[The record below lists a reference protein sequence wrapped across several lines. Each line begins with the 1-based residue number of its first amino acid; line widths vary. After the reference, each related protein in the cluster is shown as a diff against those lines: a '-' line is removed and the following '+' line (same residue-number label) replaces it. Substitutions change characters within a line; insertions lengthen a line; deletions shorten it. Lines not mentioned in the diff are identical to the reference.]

1 MEKNNRARALA
12 AGATSGFVGQYFSDI
27 ISNVARGKADIL
39 GRASGYEEY
48 LAGIASG
55 FTGAV
60 FSGRVSLLA
69 LTLLSAGVYYGVART
84 LAPPGEEPFGTR
96 LLSDYL
102 RDSLIV
108 YLLLFFQERLS
119 ESIPSRREPRETGDV
134 WSAALLSGLVPS
146 VYFGLRD
153 LFFPPE
159 NDRKEQNSARDSR
172 PKIGSVKFYWVNTVL
187 VRL

>member
-108 YLLLFFQERLS
+108 YLLLFFKKGF
-119 ESIPSRREPRETGDV
+119 PSRFLP
-134 WSAALLSGLVPS
+134 AASLGKLGTFGAPP
-146 VYFGLRD
+146 YFPALFRAFT
-153 LFFPPE
+153 LAFATFFFPPE

-172 PKIGSVKFYWVNTVL
+172 PKIKTVYEKEKK
-187 VRL
+187 

>member
-108 YLLLFFQERLS
+108 YLLLFFH
-119 ESIPSRREPRETGDV
+119 V

-172 PKIGSVKFYWVNTVL
+172 PKIKTVYEKEKK
-187 VRL
+187 